1 MKYLYPNFVI
11 HDSIVGRTRLSFH
24 HRISRILS
32 KRVTRSYSTQK
43 TNILPD
49 HVHLETSCAL
59 FPKRLD
65 KTAKPMRN
73 QRRMGKKKWWN
84 LKVEGLR
91 SGQSFASVV
100 GACACVCSTGECPP
114 LLGFGWDF
122 LVNPS
127 FPRPSPPPSP
137 SSCSQ
142 PSSVQRWR
150 ERNEEKERAEWKC
163 RRESEWLG
171 ERERS
176 IFETPVP
183 LGTELLSPPHAQ
195 WRSKGGQLD
204 YVLLCLFPGYST
216 NGSLGQRGGA
226 L

>member
-1 MKYLYPNFVI
+1 MEKKNGEIWRLEGCGPGKVSHRWWVHVRVFV
-11 HDSIVGRTRLSFH
+11 RL
-24 HRISRILS
+24 
-32 KRVTRSYSTQK
+32 V
-43 TNILPD
+43 N
-49 HVHLETSCAL
+49 V
-59 FPKRLD
+59 
-65 KTAKPMRN
+65 
-73 QRRMGKKKWWN
+73 
-84 LKVEGLR
+84 LR
-91 SGQSFASVV
+91 SWALAGTSWWTLPSLAPL
-100 GACACVCSTGECPP
+100 CP
-114 LLGFGWDF
+114 L
-122 LVNPS
+122 
-127 FPRPSPPPSP
+127 PPP

-195 WRSKGGQLD
+195 WRSKGGGNWTT
-204 YVLLCLFPGYST
+204 YYCLFPGYST